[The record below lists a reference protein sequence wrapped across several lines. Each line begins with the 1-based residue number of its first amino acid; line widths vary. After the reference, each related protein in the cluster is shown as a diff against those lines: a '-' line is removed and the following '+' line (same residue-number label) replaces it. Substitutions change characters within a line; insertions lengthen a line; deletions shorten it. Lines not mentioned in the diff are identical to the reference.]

1 MASFNK
7 FFTTVFLAVAYTS
20 SASGVP
26 SPNSPKAT
34 TYRSR
39 SAAND
44 VHFETFN
51 PLSTFEVSSFLG
63 KHLAFFEVSHCM
75 R

>member
-7 FFTTVFLAVAYTS
+7 FFTTVFLAVAYAS

-26 SPNSPKAT
+26 SPNSAKAAMHRT
-34 TYRSR
+34 RSI
-39 SAAND
+39 AND

-51 PLSTFEVSSFLG
+51 PPSTFEVSSSLC
-63 KHLAFFEVSHCM
+63 KHLAFLEVSHCM
-75 R
+75 